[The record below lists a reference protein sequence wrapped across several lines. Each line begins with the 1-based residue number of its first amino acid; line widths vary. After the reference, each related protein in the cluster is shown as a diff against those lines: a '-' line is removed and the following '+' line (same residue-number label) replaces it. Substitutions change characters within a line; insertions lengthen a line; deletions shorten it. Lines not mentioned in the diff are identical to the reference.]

1 MCSRRSRCD
10 AGFVVPYSQMRT
22 KVPVLSSSTR
32 PWIGVLSMCPQCGR
46 AYRRRD
52 TMLRHLARECQ
63 RDPQLACVVCSRRFY
78 HEHHRQNHMR
88 RVHGLDALAFT
99 LSTIEEILGEPV
111 DFGPLLMTAEP
122 SGVGEVAIDE
132 FTFDDD
138 ELFADNVHD
147 FDASSNQVGDSV
159 RNEIRQEFLSCL
171 RRKLNAALTS
181 RPLRRSPEDC

>member
-1 MCSRRSRCD
+1 MDQGKCVIMNKSLIESSD
-10 AGFVVPYSQMRT
+10 KF
-22 KVPVLSSSTR
+22 LSSFAS
-32 PWIGVLSMCPQCGR
+32 
-46 AYRRRD
+46 
-52 TMLRHLARECQ
+52 
-63 RDPQLACVVCSRRFY
+63 
-78 HEHHRQNHMR
+78 
-88 RVHGLDALAFT
+88 
-99 LSTIEEILGEPV
+99 STIEEILGEPV

>member
-22 KVPVLSSSTR
+22 KVPVLSSSTSQGRIVCNHCQRIFCNRNALRRHLRHNNSDNISPIHQHNFIVEEKKIENFNMFNR

-99 LSTIEEILGEPV
+99 LSATAVLQPS
-111 DFGPLLMTAEP
+111 PHTSPQLL
-122 SGVGEVAIDE
+122 
-132 FTFDDD
+132 
-138 ELFADNVHD
+138 
-147 FDASSNQVGDSV
+147 
-159 RNEIRQEFLSCL
+159 
-171 RRKLNAALTS
+171 
-181 RPLRRSPEDC
+181 